1 MRGGDPPSRIGDDSV
16 GAGVGTARGHPVG
29 HLLTGD
35 DTFVLQKRRC
45 IERVSPELSVFYSV
59 MGNAPC
65 DGVGV
70 GSGFGFRIPQRGY
83 VYSNFVIPGDP
94 FSWSPRCARQVELA
108 RYLQCHPGHLL
119 GGVAHPKSPRLN
131 SMIMPRVAAALVVYH
146 VEWFENPMAR
156 LLSSGWNLRRKRY
169 RCPYFTI

>member
-83 VYSNFVIPGDP
+83 VYSNLVIPSGASPGGSGASEKPEAEQHDHAQGGCR
-94 FSWSPRCARQVELA
+94 PRCISCRVVE
-108 RYLQCHPGHLL
+108 
-119 GGVAHPKSPRLN
+119 KSHGSPSLVRVESASKAL
-131 SMIMPRVAAALVVYH
+131 SMSLFYDLIDRNA
-146 VEWFENPMAR
+146 
-156 LLSSGWNLRRKRY
+156 S
-169 RCPYFTI
+169 C